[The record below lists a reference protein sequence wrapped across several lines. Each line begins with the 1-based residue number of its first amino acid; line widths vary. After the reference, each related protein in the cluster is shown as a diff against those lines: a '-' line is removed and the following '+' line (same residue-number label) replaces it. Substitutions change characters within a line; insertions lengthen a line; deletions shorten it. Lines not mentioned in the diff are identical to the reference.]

1 MSTKSRAHAHPRSAA
16 QAGKAA
22 SLSRHQIKQ
31 AVRVANVP
39 EEEFERLVES
49 DSPPSISTLAGIG
62 IAVRKKGV
70 GAYPNPVKQVV
81 LRLWLTPEQSEA
93 IEPAATRARLEPSAW
108 IWAVALKEARRLGQ
122 K

>member
-1 MSTKSRAHAHPRSAA
+1 MSTKSRLHAHPRSAA

-22 SLSRHQIKQ
+22 GLSRHQIKQ

-70 GAYPNPVKQVV
+70 GAYPNPVKHVV
-81 LRLWLTPEQSEA
+81 LRLWLTPGQRAA
-93 IEPAATRARLEPSAW
+93 IEQEATRAGLKPSAW
-108 IWAVALKEARRLGQ
+108 MRALALKEARRLGQ